1 MGTITIEEYDYVGGE
16 GETNAPVPKLKG
28 MKRTPDAS
36 TTTTAESITLQPQTS
51 VIRVVADA
59 DHRIS
64 IDNNVADSGDY
75 ATVGTTALDFGVDG
89 GDTLYYRSDA

>member
-16 GETNAPVPKLKG
+16 GENDAPVPKLKG
-28 MKRTPDAS
+28 IKRTQDVS
-36 TTTTAESITLQPQTS
+36 TSTTAENITLQPQTS

-59 DHRIS
+59 DHRIA
-64 IDNNVADSGDY
+64 ITDTTAATDY
-75 ATVGTTALDFGVDG
+75 ATVGTTARDYGVDG